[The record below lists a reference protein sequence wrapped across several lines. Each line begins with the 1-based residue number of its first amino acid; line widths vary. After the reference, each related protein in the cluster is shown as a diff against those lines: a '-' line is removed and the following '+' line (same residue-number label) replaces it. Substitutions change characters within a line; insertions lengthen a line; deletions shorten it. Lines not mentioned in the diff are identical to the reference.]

1 MKRLL
6 SIFIVLIVLTG
17 AKLSAPPAPVHAQ
30 ILQAIVGAR
39 AAGGS
44 ITHIQSCYNRNGGG
58 SSTTITDT
66 CSSAIGAGNVLWM
79 CVENFGT
86 AMPSLTIT
94 GDTGTFVPTLSNY
107 VYNSN
112 ASTCWY
118 TLSASGGE
126 TSITVTSSTTMSYPY
141 IMLEEFH
148 CSTAC
153 SADTHDSGNTGY
165 SSTATSNSITP
176 AQNNELLLGY
186 GSSATGCYPTL
197 TPTSGWNLGATIGY
211 VGTLEYQIQATAA
224 PVTASF
230 TMSCSTYWQS
240 HIVSIKQ

>member
-1 MKRLL
+1 MKRLIAI
-6 SIFIVLIVLTG
+6 SISFLMLTPLLG
-17 AKLSAPPAPVHAQ
+17 MGGG
-30 ILQAIVGAR
+30 QAIVVKHK
-39 AAGGS
+39 AASGS

-58 SSTTITDT
+58 ASTTITNT

-79 CVENFGT
+79 CVENFGYT
-86 AMPSLTIT
+86 MPYLAIT

-107 VYNSN
+107 VNNSN

-126 TSITVTSSTTMSYPY
+126 TSITVTAPGGMSYPY

-148 CSTAC
+148 CSPAC
-153 SADTHDSGNTGY
+153 SADTHDSGNTGN

-186 GSSATGCYPTL
+186 GSSATGCYPAF
-197 TPTSGWNLGATIGY
+197 TPTSGWNLGSTIGY
-211 VGTLEYQIQATAA
+211 VGSLEYQIQATAA
-224 PVTASF
+224 PVTAGF
-230 TMSCSTYWQS
+230 TMNCSTFWQA